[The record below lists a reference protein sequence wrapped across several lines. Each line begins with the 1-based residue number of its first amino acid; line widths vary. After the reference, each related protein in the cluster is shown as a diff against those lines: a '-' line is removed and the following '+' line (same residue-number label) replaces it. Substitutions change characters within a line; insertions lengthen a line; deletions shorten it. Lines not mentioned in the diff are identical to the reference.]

1 MNIEHLRR
9 ALKSEWLTYYRQNR
23 HWIVRLGVWVN
34 CQGERR
40 PSASF
45 ILGALSTLEPQLV
58 QLLPLVVDLN
68 SSPDRIVMALGLNF
82 NPEDQLEALAEAVP
96 PMQEKK
102 VVKELPAPQVKPTAK
117 ERRSPQVQP
126 EKKVVKM
133 LPSSNPQPVNLPN
146 RPSRRTPLDTAEL
159 NAHELPDR
167 SITRTGRHDRNRKK
181 AQWD

>member
-9 ALKSEWLTYYRQNR
+9 ALKSEWLNYYRQNR

-34 CQGERR
+34 YQGQRR

-45 ILGALSTLEPQLV
+45 ILGALSTLDPQLI

-82 NPEDQLEALAEAVP
+82 NPEEELEALAEAELP
-96 PMQEKK
+96 PIQEQKIT
-102 VVKELPAPQVKPTAK
+102 KELSPA
-117 ERRSPQVQP
+117 P
-126 EKKVVKM
+126 EKKAVKESRSTPERKIAKM
-133 LPSSNPQPVNLPN
+133 LPSSDTPVNLTHQPN
-146 RPSRRTPLDTAEL
+146 HRRMPLDTAQL
-159 NAHELPDR
+159 SAHELPDR
-167 SITRTGRHDRNRKK
+167 SITSASRSDRRREK